1 MKTILIKFGITQT
14 GERPH
19 VVYKTHVSSEP
30 VIYVGVLNR
39 GVFYKY
45 NSVIQESYIP
55 NGEDENFDITSISAY
70 YRFPKINLSRD
81 KMSLLKESKGIKKV
95 LDRDKADLWV
105 VSDKYM
111 QSLINFNYR
120 SSLSSVQLLRTTLA
134 KENLKLV
141 SNEIRLELLN
151 MCKDLDSS
159 QEVIILNDSRYP
171 SYHSDS
177 ETKVNELIAMLCP
190 NDSQGWN
197 ANVGFIQG
205 SVPMK
210 EWESIT
216 NSNKIIIEDKVM
228 NNIASNDSIT
238 IDNETYG
245 SIVKMIKGSQEDKSM
260 AMSTMANCNINKSV
274 GYLALLFFHF
284 DNDMKTN
291 PSYKHVAFKSLKDQF
306 TKYAIE
312 YSYNSEGRYSQ
323 FVEML
328 AKEGVLSVE
337 ILNHITHLMFE
348 RCLGHAFGDKGSS
361 VFRLKS
367 VDIDI
372 VDKCKVK
379 IKEPYTTLITSPTY
393 ALPF

>member
-1 MKTILIKFGITQT
+1 MKTILINFGMTQT
-14 GERPH
+14 GDRDNDNL
-19 VVYKTHVSSEP
+19 VYTPYVNSEP
-30 VIYVGVLNR
+30 AVYVGISQ
-39 GVFYKY
+39 GY
-45 NSVIQESYIP
+45 NSHIEKKHIP
-55 NGEDENFDITSISAY
+55 NGVDENFDITSISTY
-70 YRFPKINLSRD
+70 YRFPKLNLSRD

-111 QSLINFNYR
+111 KSLINFNYR
-120 SSLSSVQLLRTTLA
+120 ASLSSVQLLRNTLA

-141 SNEIRLELLN
+141 SNEIRLQLLD

-159 QEVIILNDSRYP
+159 QEVIILNNIGYTQ
-171 SYHSDS
+171 HSDS
-177 ETKVNELIAMLCP
+177 ETKINELISILCP
-190 NDSQGWN
+190 NDSTGWN
-197 ANVGFIQG
+197 SYVGFIQG
-205 SVPMK
+205 SVTLA
-210 EWESIT
+210 EWESIA
-216 NSNKIIIEDKVM
+216 NSNKVIIEDKVI

-260 AMSTMANCNINKSV
+260 AMSTMANCNINKSI

-284 DNDMKTN
+284 NNAMKSN
-291 PSYKHVAFKSLKDQF
+291 PSYNHVAFKSLKDQF

-312 YSYNSEGRYSQ
+312 YNYNSEGRYSH

-328 AKEGVLSVE
+328 AKEDVLSVE

-372 VDKCKVK
+372 VDKCKDK

>member
-1 MKTILIKFGITQT
+1 MTQT
-14 GERPH
+14 GERPD
-19 VVYKTHVSSEP
+19 VVYTPYVDSEP
-30 VIYVGVLNR
+30 AIYVGISH
-39 GVFYKY
+39 GY
-45 NSVIQESYIP
+45 NSHIEEKHTP
-55 NGEDENFDITSISAY
+55 NGEDENFDITSISTY
-70 YRFPKINLSRD
+70 YRFPKLNLSRD
-81 KMSLLKESKGIKKV
+81 KMSLLKESKGIRKV

-111 QSLINFNYR
+111 KSLINFNYR
-120 SSLSSVQLLRTTLA
+120 TSLSSVQLLRNTLA

-141 SNEIRLELLN
+141 SNEIRLQLLD

-159 QEVIILNDSRYP
+159 QEVILLNNIGYTS
-171 SYHSDS
+171 HSDS
-177 ETKVNELIAMLCP
+177 ETKVNELISILCP
-190 NDSQGWN
+190 NDSTGWN
-197 ANVGFIQG
+197 SYVGFIQG
-205 SVPMK
+205 SVSIA

-216 NSNKIIIEDKVM
+216 YSNKIIIEDKVM

-245 SIVKMIKGSQEDKSM
+245 SIVKMIKGSQEDRSM
-260 AMSTMANCNINKSV
+260 AMSTMANCNITKSI

-284 DNDMKTN
+284 NNDMKTN
-291 PSYKHVAFKSLKDQF
+291 PSYNHVAFKSLKDQF

-312 YSYNSEGRYSQ
+312 YNYNSEGRYSH

-328 AKEGVLSVE
+328 AREDVLSIE

-379 IKEPYTTLITSPTY
+379 IKEPYDMLITSPTY